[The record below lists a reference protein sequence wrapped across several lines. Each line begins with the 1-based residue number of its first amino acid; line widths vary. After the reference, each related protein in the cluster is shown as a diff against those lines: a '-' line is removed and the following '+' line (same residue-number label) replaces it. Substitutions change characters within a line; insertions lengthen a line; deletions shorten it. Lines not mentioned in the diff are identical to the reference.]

1 MSTVALAPSRT
12 RSSRAVRKLAALVC
26 WGASG
31 FAVVL
36 GTFVVAPGF
45 LGLSS
50 FAILSGSMEPT
61 LHVGDLVI
69 DRRVEARD
77 VRPGDIVTF
86 RDPDGGSRLLTH
98 RIVRYRVHGDR
109 AFIVTRGDANS
120 GIESWTIPLGG
131 TVGRVEFDVPKL
143 GHVTT
148 RIADRFGRVALVVV
162 PAILLGLFELKRLWF
177 PKRRPDDG

>member
-1 MSTVALAPSRT
+1 MSTLALAPTRT
-12 RSSRAVRKLAALVC
+12 RSLRAARKLSALVC
-26 WGASG
+26 WGAFG
-31 FAVVL
+31 FAVVF
-36 GTFVVAPGF
+36 GTFVVAPAF

-61 LHVGDLVI
+61 LRVGDLVI
-69 DRRVEARD
+69 DHRVEARD

-86 RDPDGGSRLLTH
+86 RHPDGGSRLLTH
-98 RIVRYRVHGDR
+98 RILRYRVHGER

-120 GIESWTIPLGG
+120 GVESWTIPLDG

-148 RIADRFGRVALVVV
+148 RMGDRFGRVALVVV
-162 PAILLGLFELKRLWF
+162 PAFLLGLFELKRLWF
-177 PKRRPDDG
+177 PKRQPDDR

>member
-1 MSTVALAPSRT
+1 M
-12 RSSRAVRKLAALVC
+12 
-26 WGASG
+26 
-31 FAVVL
+31 F

-45 LGLSS
+45 RGLSS

-61 LHVGDLVI
+61 LRVGDLVI

-86 RDPDGGSRLLTH
+86 REPGRRFTPADAP
-98 RIVRYRVHGDR
+98 DR
-109 AFIVTRGDANS
+109 ALPRPRRPGLHVTRGDANS
-120 GIESWTIPLGG
+120 GVESWTIPPDG

-143 GHVTT
+143 GHLTT
-148 RIADRFGRVALVVV
+148 RIGDRFGRVALVVV
-162 PAILLGLFELKRLWF
+162 PALLLGLFELKRLWF